1 MNAFEIARWLILLLL
16 LMVAVLVVLVWLARR
31 LTHVPRQE
39 RAITEEPALRFKNDP
54 AALTASL
61 QDVIIRLRGQEQE
74 LQRLLSAE
82 KQRAEDA
89 LRLGER
95 IARSMPSGLLLID
108 STGRITGC
116 NPAAQTILGVGNVN
130 LRHYREI
137 LGEESLL
144 ADRLAQCL
152 RDGRTFQREEFDQR
166 VASGQ
171 TRHLGVTI
179 FPLLREDN
187 SLSGATCLM
196 SDLTELVAMQ
206 RRMRLKENLAA
217 LGELTAGIAHEFKNA
232 LGAISA
238 YAQMIQ
244 EDSSEPDV
252 IRQAGKILEETK
264 TWAQAVTE
272 FLEYA
277 RPPQIAPEP
286 LPLRGIIEACWQEVK
301 HVAPQSELRIEGEW
315 QNVPGDPFL
324 LRRAVQN
331 LLRNAAEA
339 LAPKGSAGRI
349 TVHGQIKPL
358 GGTDA
363 QWVTFRDN
371 GPGISLE
378 ALGKIFFPF
387 FTTKEN
393 GTGLGLTIVQ
403 KIVAQHHGTIE
414 VRSQVN
420 EATEFIVSLPFEQQ
434 GRSLS

>member
-1 MNAFEIARWLILLLL
+1 MNAFDIARGFVLLLVLITVVVAL
-16 LMVAVLVVLVWLARR
+16 LALLGRR
-31 LTHVPRQE
+31 LLRGRHEARE
-39 RAITEEPALRFKNDP
+39 EKEPAMRYRNDP

-61 QDVIIRLRGQEQE
+61 QDVILRLRDQEKE
-74 LQRLLSAE
+74 LQRLLNAE

-108 STGRITGC
+108 GTGRITSC
-116 NPAAQTILGVGNVN
+116 NPAAQAILGVGNVH

-137 LGEESLL
+137 LGESSPL
-144 ADRLAQCL
+144 AERLAQCL
-152 RDGRTFQREEFDQR
+152 RDGRTFQREEFDQHI
-166 VASGQ
+166 ANGQ
-171 TRHLGVTI
+171 TRHLGVTVSPI
-179 FPLLREDN
+179 LREDN
-187 SLSGATCLM
+187 SLSGATCLL
-196 SDLTELVAMQ
+196 SDLTELAAMQ
-206 RRMRLKENLAA
+206 RQMRLKENLAA

-244 EDSSEPDV
+244 EDASEPDV

-277 RPPQIAPEP
+277 RPPQIGPLP
-286 LPLRGIIEACWQEVK
+286 LPLRDIIEACWQEVK
-301 HVAPQSELRIEGEW
+301 SIAPESQFQIAGEW
-315 QNVPGDPFL
+315 QNVAGDSFL
-324 LRRAVQN
+324 LRRAILN

-349 TVHGQIKPL
+349 SVHGRIKPL
-358 GGTDA
+358 GGAGA
-363 QWVTFRDN
+363 QWMTFRDN
-371 GPGISLE
+371 GPGIPPD
-378 ALGKIFFPF
+378 ALSKIFFPF

-393 GTGLGLTIVQ
+393 GTGLGLTVVQ

-414 VRSQVN
+414 VRSQLN
-420 EATEFIVSLPFEQQ
+420 EGTEFTVALPLQHPA
-434 GRSLS
+434 RSAA